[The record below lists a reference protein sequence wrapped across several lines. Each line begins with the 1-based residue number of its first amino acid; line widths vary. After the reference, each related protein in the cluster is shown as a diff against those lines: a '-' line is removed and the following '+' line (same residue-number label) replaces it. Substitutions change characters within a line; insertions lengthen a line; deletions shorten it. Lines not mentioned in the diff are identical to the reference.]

1 VKSKMCERCEEE
13 ERRDGILKSFEDNKQ
28 LSCSVEKPTDIK
40 LDLKILADE
49 EYNKW
54 YKSIAAMSKQLKDCI
69 LSALSFSEKL
79 QKLYDQLHYYD
90 LKKDKIEIS
99 KLIRT
104 IEDYA
109 QMAKVNDSV
118 IEKTAEMIREKTV
131 GAS

>member
-1 VKSKMCERCEEE
+1 MCERCEEE

>member
-1 VKSKMCERCEEE
+1 
-13 ERRDGILKSFEDNKQ
+13 
-28 LSCSVEKPTDIK
+28 
-40 LDLKILADE
+40 
-49 EYNKW
+49 
-54 YKSIAAMSKQLKDCI
+54 MSKQLKDCI

>member
-1 VKSKMCERCEEE
+1 MCERCEDE

-54 YKSIAAMSKQLKDCI
+54 YKSIAALSKQLKDCI
-69 LSALSFSEKL
+69 LSTLSFSEKM
-79 QKLYDQLHYYD
+79 QKLYDQLHHYD
-90 LKKDKIEIS
+90 LKKDKSEII
-99 KLIRT
+99 KLMRM

-109 QMAKVNDSV
+109 QMAKVNDAV
-118 IEKTAEMIREKTV
+118 IEQTTTMIINKTV
-131 GAS
+131 GAL

>member
-1 VKSKMCERCEEE
+1 MCERCEEE

-54 YKSIAAMSKQLKDCI
+54 YKSIATMSKQLKDCI

-79 QKLYDQLHYYD
+79 KQLYDQLHYFD

>member
-1 VKSKMCERCEEE
+1 MCERCEEE

-54 YKSIAAMSKQLKDCI
+54 YKSIAALSKQLKDCI
-69 LSALSFSEKL
+69 LSTLSFSEKM
-79 QKLYDQLHYYD
+79 QKLYDQLHHYD
-90 LKKDKIEIS
+90 LKKDKSEII
-99 KLIRT
+99 KLMRM

-109 QMAKVNDSV
+109 QMAKVNDAV
-118 IEKTAEMIREKTV
+118 IEQTTTMIINKTV
-131 GAS
+131 GAL